1 MNTQRKAHVILVIIF
16 GLFTVNGNAM
26 EQSYPLS
33 NKVGIFIVGCVVGAC
48 CVGAYY
54 YHTMDKRLEQL
65 EKKNKQLEKRMDE
78 MERNRGQVHMQSLQ
92 VLLPNF
98 YHE

>member
-1 MNTQRKAHVILVIIF
+1 MNTHRKARVILVIIF

-92 VLLPNF
+92 VLLPSF